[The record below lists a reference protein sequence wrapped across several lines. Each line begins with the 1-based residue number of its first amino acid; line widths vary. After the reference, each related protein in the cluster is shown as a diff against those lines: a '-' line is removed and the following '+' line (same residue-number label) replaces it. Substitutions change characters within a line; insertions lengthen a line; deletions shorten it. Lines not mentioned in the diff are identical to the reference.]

1 MAVGY
6 IVAISVLAI
15 IVIIL
20 GAVLAYVQLQR
31 DNDEDPQ
38 DPKVVIPDIKGMV
51 KEAIAKHLPAAVNKK
66 EDPNKEAA
74 HILGPAW
81 IKNEPKFKRGAAA
94 KAEQELLSSASPGWM
109 RSKEVQD
116 AQGLTGKNPSMYGK
130 HFSAGSKDGGN
141 EPGMYLAGLKE
152 DDPKNFSA
160 EDAIMARFFAAHGG
174 AN

>member
-51 KEAIAKHLPAAVNKK
+51 KEAIAKHLPAKK

-94 KAEQELLSSASPGWM
+94 KAEQELLGRSSPGWM

-116 AQGLTGKNPSMYGK
+116 AQGLTGKTPAMYGK
-130 HFSAGSKDGGN
+130 HFSAGSEGGGN
-141 EPGMYLAGLKE
+141 EPGMSLAGLKE

-160 EDAIMARFFAAHGG
+160 EDAIMARLFTAHGG
-174 AN
+174 G